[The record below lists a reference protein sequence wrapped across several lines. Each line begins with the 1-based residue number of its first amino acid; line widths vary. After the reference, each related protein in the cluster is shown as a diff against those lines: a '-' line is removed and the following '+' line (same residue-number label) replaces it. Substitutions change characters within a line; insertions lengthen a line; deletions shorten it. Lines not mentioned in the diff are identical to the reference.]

1 MQAIGKQPVEKIMK
15 VINQIKSSVE
25 AKLPRPLGVLMLAL
39 LVGISSLPPHAEA
52 SDKTANRERAALR
65 RVQQQLSQ
73 TQGQI
78 GTLEQEK
85 TQLAEDLD
93 KAQKSSKEMEG
104 KTAGLQHA
112 LGEGKRQQTVLGKE
126 LAATKAELSTTKQ
139 LLAEAQKS
147 LSATGSKLTETT
159 QTLQKTDTE
168 KRTLETIKTRNERDI
183 ASCEQKNVAL
193 YQVGRSL
200 MDRFEKKTCAE
211 TLAQKEPFTGIKRVE
226 TENLLE
232 EYRDKLDEQ
241 KLIKPPGG

>member
-1 MQAIGKQPVEKIMK
+1 MK
-15 VINQIKSSVE
+15 TTNQTNSGGETNLSRC
-25 AKLPRPLGVLMLAL
+25 LYLLMLIL
-39 LVGISSLPPHAEA
+39 LAGMSSFVPHADA

-73 TQGQI
+73 TQTQI
-78 GTLEQEK
+78 GSLEQEK
-85 TQLAEDLD
+85 TKLAEDLD

-112 LGEGKRQQTVLGKE
+112 LGEGKRQQTALAKE
-126 LAATKAELSTTKQ
+126 LAATRAELGTTKQ

-168 KRTLETIKTRNERDI
+168 KRNLESIKARNERDI
-183 ASCEQKNVAL
+183 ASCEQKNLAL

-200 MDRFEKKTCAE
+200 MDRFEKKTCGE

-232 EYRDKLDEQ
+232 EYRDKLDAQ

>member
-1 MQAIGKQPVEKIMK
+1 MK
-15 VINQIKSSVE
+15 VTNQIKSGGE
-25 AKLPRPLGVLMLAL
+25 TKLSRCLCLLMLTL
-39 LVGISSLPPHAEA
+39 LVGISSFVPHAEA
-52 SDKTANRERAALR
+52 SDKTVNRERAALR

-78 GTLEQEK
+78 GNLEQEK
-85 TQLAEDLD
+85 TKLAEDLD
-93 KAQKSSKEMEG
+93 KAQKSSKDMEG
-104 KTAGLQHA
+104 KTVGLQRA
-112 LGEGKRQQTVLGKE
+112 LGEGKWQQTVLAKE
-126 LAATKAELSTTKQ
+126 LAATKAELGTTKE
-139 LLAEAQKS
+139 LLAQAQKS
-147 LSATGSKLTETT
+147 LSETGSKLTETT

-168 KRTLETIKTRNERDI
+168 KRNLQTIKVRNERDI
-183 ASCEQKNVAL
+183 ASCEQKNLAL

-211 TLAQKEPFTGIKRVE
+211 TLAQKEPFTGLKRVE

>member
-1 MQAIGKQPVEKIMK
+1 MTVTHP
-15 VINQIKSSVE
+15 IKSSGKTQV
-25 AKLPRPLGVLMLAL
+25 PRRLCMLMLTL
-39 LVGISSLPPHAEA
+39 VVGISSLVPPAEA
-52 SDKTANRERAALR
+52 SDKAANRERAALR

-73 TQGQI
+73 TQTQI
-78 GTLEQEK
+78 GSLEQEK
-85 TQLAEDLD
+85 TKLAEDLD

-104 KTAGLQHA
+104 KTAGLQRA
-112 LGEGKRQQTVLGKE
+112 VGEGKRQQTVLGKE
-126 LAATKAELSTTKQ
+126 LSATKAELSTIKQ
-139 LLAEAQKS
+139 QLAEAQKS
-147 LSATGSKLTETT
+147 LSTTGSKLAETT

-168 KRTLETIKTRNERDI
+168 KRTLETLKTRNERDI
-183 ASCEQKNVAL
+183 ASCEQKNLAL